1 MISFFLFFWT
11 RPTHYQQ
18 KKNLLFLGAFQKSLW
33 RGSNVVCNHCSE
45 GCHSFPPRWWDLTP
59 QPCAVSALLSVPY
72 STCCPKEMKNKTKK
86 PRSNNN
92 NKTTKNP
99 TLSVEITLKKNSS
112 LTWNT
117 YFLLLT
123 VLVAVG
129 VCVCITCTSVLME
142 RGEGI
147 LLADKKLTQVTRAV
161 CSVAA

>member
-1 MISFFLFFWT
+1 MWWFLFSFFLNK
-11 RPTHYQQ
+11 THPLSA

-59 QPCAVSALLSVPY
+59 QPCAVSALLSVPS
-72 STCCPKEMKNKTKK
+72 STCCPKEMKNKTNK

-92 NKTTKNP
+92 NKTTKSP

-129 VCVCITCTSVLME
+129 VCVYNVHECVDGMGGGNTSC
-142 RGEGI
+142 R
-147 LLADKKLTQVTRAV
+147 
-161 CSVAA
+161 